1 MRMRVLLLGKS
12 SLLGRALNVQAAAED
27 IEFLTLDDEPVQWQ
41 SADIAGWLDG
51 LRPDAVVDLSF
62 YHQQFQVLAPA
73 AEALAQHSQFAAQ
86 LIAQCAQRD
95 LLLCMLSNTR
105 VFDGSKGQPYTE
117 KDPLQP
123 IGLHGEQQAALDAML
138 EQRCRRHLLLRFSWV
153 LDTSEGGMLQRLMSQ
168 LCAEQTVVLAEE
180 WRGNPT
186 TVADTARVVL
196 SALKQLDCNA
206 ELYGCYHYAS
216 GEMASWIS
224 FARTLAQELVSC
236 GRIEREPGIEPV
248 AFESQ
253 PAAAVEPRNAVL
265 SGRRLLYAFGIKPR
279 TWRIGLPELLNEKA
293 P

>member
-27 IEFLTLDDEPVQWQ
+27 IEFLTLDDEPAQWQ
-41 SADIAGWLDG
+41 PADIAGWLDA
-51 LRPDAVVDLSF
+51 LNPDAVVDLSF

-73 AEALAQHSQFAAQ
+73 ADALAQHSRFAEQ
-86 LIAQCAQRD
+86 LIAQCEQRD
-95 LLLCMLSNTR
+95 VLLCMLSNTR

-138 EQRCRRHLLLRFSWV
+138 EQRCRRYLLLRFSWV
-153 LDTSEGGMLQRLMSQ
+153 LDTSEGGMLQRLIGQ
-168 LCAEQTVVLAEE
+168 LCSEQTVVLAEE

-186 TVADTARVVL
+186 TVVDSARVVL

-224 FARTLAQELVSC
+224 FARTLAQELVSS

>member
-41 SADIAGWLDG
+41 PADIAGWLDD

-73 AEALAQHSQFAAQ
+73 AEALLMHSRFAEQ
-86 LIAQCAQRD
+86 LIAECEQRD
-95 LLLCMLSNTR
+95 VLLCMLSNTR

-123 IGLHGEQQAALDAML
+123 IGRHGEQQAALDAML

-168 LCAEQTVVLAEE
+168 LCSEQPVVLAEE

-279 TWRIGLPELLNEKA
+279 TWRIGLPDLINEKA